1 MKIILRKGRSGMAKT
16 KVKVNLNGT
25 DCNILSDENES
36 YVRSVAAEVEES
48 IRRTTTQNPG
58 LPKSI
63 INALVMMDFCDK
75 ARKANDNLQNFDI
88 RMKECL
94 ETAAKS
100 QVMAQKLK
108 EDNNNLNNELLKAQ
122 NSDRIKK

>member
-1 MKIILRKGRSGMAKT
+1 MPKT
-16 KVKVNLNGT
+16 KVKVNLNGV

-36 YVRSVAAEVEES
+36 YVRSIAAEVDEA
-48 IRRTTTQNPG
+48 IRKTAVQNPG

-75 ARKANDNLQNFDI
+75 SRKANDNLQNFDI
-88 RMKECL
+88 RLQECL

-100 QVMAQKLK
+100 QVMVQKLK
-108 EDNNNLNNELLKAQ
+108 EDNDNLNKKLLKAQ
-122 NSDRIKK
+122 GLDKTNK

>member
-1 MKIILRKGRSGMAKT
+1 MTKT
-16 KVKVNLNGT
+16 KVKVNLNGV
-25 DCNILSDENES
+25 DCNIISDENES

-48 IRRTTTQNPG
+48 IRKASIENPG

-75 ARKANDNLQNFDI
+75 SRKANDRLQNFDI

-100 QVMAQKLK
+100 QMIAEKLK
-108 EDNNNLNNELLKAQ
+108 EDNNSLNKELSEAQ
-122 NSDRIKK
+122 NLAGIKK